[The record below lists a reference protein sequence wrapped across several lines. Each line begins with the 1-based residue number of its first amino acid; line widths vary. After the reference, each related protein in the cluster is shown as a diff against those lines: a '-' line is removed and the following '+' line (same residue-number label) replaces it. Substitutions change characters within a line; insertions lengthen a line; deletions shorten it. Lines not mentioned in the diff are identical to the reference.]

1 MKKKKD
7 FEYSNEELAEISRDN
22 PDFHSPAFQLYVND
36 FLGSNKINMMQP
48 EALAG
53 YTILLFVSWNE
64 PDCGLPTETSSLVK
78 LSKLFPDV
86 FEKVKNSILENFFEY
101 KGRLYNRRLLL
112 ERKKQINMRN
122 QRTDAVRKRYENPTE
137 NLRDNLRGVNEDENE
152 IEDISNK
159 REGRFYKLIPLKF
172 QGNDEFWEAWKNWVD
187 LNTSRGTDLLP
198 KQAKEQ
204 LAYLETHPD
213 PIGLLKQAFANGW
226 KGIIYKEKENGN
238 NRAGNRTGATADEV
252 ARICTDYII
261 ETGQT

>member
-64 PDCGLPTETSSLVK
+64 PDCGLPTETHSLVK

-86 FEKVKNSILENFFEY
+86 FEKAKSSILENFFEY

-112 ERKKQINMRN
+112 ERK
-122 QRTDAVRKRYENPTE
+122 
-137 NLRDNLRGVNEDENE
+137 
-152 IEDISNK
+152 NK
-159 REGRFYKLIPLKF
+159 
-172 QGNDEFWEAWKNWVD
+172 
-187 LNTSRGTDLLP
+187 
-198 KQAKEQ
+198 
-204 LAYLETHPD
+204 
-213 PIGLLKQAFANGW
+213 
-226 KGIIYKEKENGN
+226 
-238 NRAGNRTGATADEV
+238 
-252 ARICTDYII
+252 
-261 ETGQT
+261 